1 MRRIGLIAAIV
12 ASIMVVSAA
21 PAFAEERVCRG
32 TIGAR
37 TVDNLRVPQGA
48 TCTLNGTFVKGTI
61 KVQRA
66 ATLIAT
72 NVRVIG
78 NVQGENAQNVVVKGG
93 SRVGGSV
100 QVVQGARA
108 RVAFSRV
115 NGDILFDEN
124 DRQLSVVSSRI
135 GEDVQAFQNTGGV
148 TISNNRIEGNLQC
161 KANSPRPAGGG
172 NVVHGVKQ
180 DQCKRL

>member
-1 MRRIGLIAAIV
+1 MRRIGLVAAIV
-12 ASIMVVSAA
+12 ASIVMVPGV
-21 PAFAEERVCRG
+21 PAVAEERVCRG

-48 TCTLNGTFVKGTI
+48 TCRLNGTFVKGTV

-72 NVRVIG
+72 DVRVIG
-78 NVQGENAQNVVVKGG
+78 NVQGENAENVVVRAT

-100 QVVQGARA
+100 QVVQGERA
-108 RVAFSRV
+108 RVANSRV
-115 NGDILFDEN
+115 GGDILFDEN
-124 DRQLSVVSSRI
+124 DGRLSVVSSRI
-135 GEDVQAFQNTGGV
+135 DEDVQAFQNTGGV
-148 TISNNRIEGNLQC
+148 TIRDNRIEGNLQC
-161 KANSPRPAGGG
+161 KANSPRPTGGG
-172 NVVHGVKQ
+172 NVVQGNKE

>member
-1 MRRIGLIAAIV
+1 MRRIGLIGAIV
-12 ASIMVVSAA
+12 ASLVVVPGT
-21 PAFAEERVCRG
+21 PASAEERACRG

-108 RVAFSRV
+108 KVAFSGV
-115 NGDILFDEN
+115 NGDILYDEN
-124 DRQLSVVSSRI
+124 DGQLSVVSSRI

-161 KANSPRPAGGG
+161 KANSPRPTGGG